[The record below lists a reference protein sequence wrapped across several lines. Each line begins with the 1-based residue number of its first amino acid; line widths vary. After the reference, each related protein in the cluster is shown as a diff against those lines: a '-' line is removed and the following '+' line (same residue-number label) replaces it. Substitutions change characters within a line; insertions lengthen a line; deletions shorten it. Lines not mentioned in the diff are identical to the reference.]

1 LESKEEEYYIN
12 GEGFLVTYTNN
23 GQILY
28 SKNLSAFNNS
38 DYVDSMG
45 LMTYAEFIEEYTD
58 YKDKTRLDRTITSKI
73 IETTFDGVE
82 CYVIEDNIAELYVEK
97 ETGIIRKIIYGNY
110 STDYYYEYNV
120 VDEKEFELP
129 DLTNAINIDEINS

>member
-1 LESKEEEYYIN
+1 
-12 GEGFLVTYTNN
+12 
-23 GQILY
+23 
-28 SKNLSAFNNS
+28 
-38 DYVDSMG
+38 
-45 LMTYAEFIEEYTD
+45 
-58 YKDKTRLDRTITSKI
+58 LDRTITSKI

-97 ETGIIRKIIYGNY
+97 DTGIIRKIIYGNY